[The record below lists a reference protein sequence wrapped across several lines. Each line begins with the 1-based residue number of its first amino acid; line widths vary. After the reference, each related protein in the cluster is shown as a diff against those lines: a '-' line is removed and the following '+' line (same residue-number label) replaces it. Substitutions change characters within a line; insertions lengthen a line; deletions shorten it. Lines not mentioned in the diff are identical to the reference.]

1 MKIATITCQH
11 VYNYGATLQAYAL
24 QSYLEA
30 LGHEAEVIDY
40 RLPTHMRYE
49 MFTPYPQGRIY
60 EAVKKF
66 PLLRYVVCPYRNRR
80 MWLTWGRKKAF
91 DAFDARYLHLSS
103 RIYRSIEELRQD
115 PPRADIYVAG
125 SDQIWNTFS
134 ENGRSPAYYLDF
146 GQNVKRVAYAA
157 SLATPEIAPGW
168 EHFVRGEVSKFDAV
182 SVREKTGVELLQ
194 RLGIGDVRQV
204 LDPVFL
210 LPREK
215 WQRMA
220 DMAKRYNKIKG
231 PYVFLYDFLGNDNEI
246 RRFAKSFSESNGYKI
261 VSVNDFAR
269 RDYADINVNDAGPLE
284 FLYLLSHAGCVISN
298 SFHATAFSVIFR
310 KEFYTFGLVGHHN
323 SSRMTDFLKELGL
336 EGRYNPRSLSV
347 SDLDYGKALGILEK
361 QIIDSKSFLKSVV
374 H

>member
-220 DMAKRYNKIKG
+220 DMAKRYNKIEG